1 MPRRLTARLIF
12 LFVALAAIPSG
23 AEQAYRSLALGRVI
37 LDAPGG
43 WVATRERDGSWVI
56 EDSTE
61 RWKLRV
67 ESEQVTPTRSAV
79 RHVEQ
84 LGHALKERLL
94 AEKGGTVEL
103 ADFDV
108 GEMILTHDYPG
119 TDVLRLRAWHRV
131 ALGDTAIVIAHFTLI
146 APAELRAIHG
156 LVERAI
162 MSAELN
168 PLAPPYRPEAADAR

>member
-1 MPRRLTARLIF
+1 
-12 LFVALAAIPSG
+12 
-23 AEQAYRSLALGRVI
+23 
-37 LDAPGG
+37 
-43 WVATRERDGSWVI
+43 
-56 EDSTE
+56 
-61 RWKLRV
+61 
-67 ESEQVTPTRSAV
+67 
-79 RHVEQ
+79 VEQ